1 MKKNIPCTKDIIFN
15 TDIYEINSISLEH
28 NLKLKENEING
39 EFIISGDYKESDI
52 TLKNEPFIYNIPFD
66 IDIDS
71 KYDTSNAKIEIDDFN
86 YEIISTNA
94 LKINIVLLIDSLVEK
109 EEDNLLEIIDD
120 VEEDK
125 IEEKI
130 KKDDRV
136 YIEEDTKDNNVNKE
150 VTSIFNNLT
159 DSEDSFVTYHV
170 HIYREEDDLDKIIK
184 LYDISKEDLALYND
198 LEGIKLGSK
207 LIIPCNE

>member
-1 MKKNIPCTKDIIFN
+1 MKKNIPFTKDITFN

-28 NLKLKENEING
+28 NLKLQNNEING

-86 YEIISTNA
+86 YEIVSNNR
-94 LKINIVLLIDSLVEK
+94 LKVNIVLLIDSLIEK
-109 EEDNLLEIIDD
+109 EEENILEIIDD
-120 VEEDK
+120 VEEDE
-125 IEEKI
+125 IEDQLKTN
-130 KKDDRV
+130 DRV
-136 YIEEDTKDNNVNKE
+136 YIEDETKDKIVNKE

-170 HIYREEDDLDKIIK
+170 HIYRENDDLDKIIK
-184 LYDISKEDLALYND
+184 LYNTSKEDLAMYND